1 MSSNPKLALLIGK
14 ESNEQYSIDTFAFAI
29 GRGAGN
35 NIVISRDALVSRQ
48 HAVLLH
54 ISGKM
59 YLQDIGSRNGTML
72 NSKRLQTFHMMQL
85 RTGDEICIGVTKF
98 LVTYLSNE
106 CQRKSQVDTVPLNA
120 GSCPELTA
128 AH

>member
-1 MSSNPKLALLIGK
+1 MSSNPKLALLISK

-54 ISGKM
+54 INGKM
-59 YLQDIGSRNGTML
+59 YLQDIGSRNGTMI
-72 NSKRLQTFHMMQL
+72 NGKRIQSFHMMQL
-85 RTGDEICIGVTKF
+85 RTGDEICIGMTKF
-98 LVTYLSNE
+98 LVTDLSNE
-106 CQRKSQVDTVPLNA
+106 CQSKIQADTVPLQA
-120 GSCPELTA
+120 MIRELTV
-128 AH
+128 HR